1 MAYTTVAAVK
11 KILQVDESDTS
22 LDAEITDALPSADA
36 LVDSLL
42 KQKGL
47 TVPSS
52 VPQNVADSAA
62 HFDACVV
69 RRRRDPVGAE
79 AFYVEATRLLEAY
92 AKAEIEP
99 YVGSA

>member
-1 MAYTTVAAVK
+1 MAYTTIAAVK

-22 LDAEITDALPSADA
+22 LDAEITDALPTGDA
-36 LVDSLL
+36 YVYNLL
-42 KQKGL
+42 KADGL
-47 TVPSS
+47 TVPTP
-52 VPQNVADSAA
+52 VPQSVGDAAA
-62 HFDACVV
+62 HFDAWLV

-79 AFYVEATRLLEAY
+79 AFYIEATRLLEAY

>member
-11 KILQVDESDTS
+11 KILQIAESDTS
-22 LDAEITDALPSADA
+22 LDAEITDALPTGDAYVDNLLKADGLVVPSPVPQSVADA
-36 LVDSLL
+36 
-42 KQKGL
+42 
-47 TVPSS
+47 
-52 VPQNVADSAA
+52 AA
-62 HFDACVV
+62 HFDAWMV
-69 RRRRDPVGAE
+69 RRRRDPTGAE

>member
-47 TVPSS
+47 IVPSP
-52 VPQNVADSAA
+52 VPQNVADAA
-62 HFDACVV
+62 AYFDAWMV

-79 AFYVEATRLLEAY
+79 AFWVEANRFLDAY
-92 AKAEIEP
+92 AEAEAEP

>member
-1 MAYTTVAAVK
+1 MAYATVVAVK
-11 KILQVDESDTS
+11 RVLQVSEGDTS
-22 LDAEITDALPSADA
+22 LDAEITDVLPSGDA

-47 TVPSS
+47 TVPNPL
-52 VPQNVADSAA
+52 PQNLSDAAA
-62 HFDACVV
+62 HFDAWIV

-79 AFYVEATRLLEAY
+79 AFWVEANRFLDAY
-92 AKAEIEP
+92 AEAEAEL

>member
-1 MAYTTVAAVK
+1 MAYTSVASVK
-11 KILQVDESDTS
+11 KVLQLGEGDTS
-22 LDAEITDALPSADA
+22 LDGEITDALPSADA

-47 TVPSS
+47 TVPSP
-52 VPQNVADSAA
+52 VPQNVADAA
-62 HFDACVV
+62 AYFDAWMV

-79 AFYVEATRLLEAY
+79 AFWVEANRFLDAY
-92 AKAEIEP
+92 AEAEAEP